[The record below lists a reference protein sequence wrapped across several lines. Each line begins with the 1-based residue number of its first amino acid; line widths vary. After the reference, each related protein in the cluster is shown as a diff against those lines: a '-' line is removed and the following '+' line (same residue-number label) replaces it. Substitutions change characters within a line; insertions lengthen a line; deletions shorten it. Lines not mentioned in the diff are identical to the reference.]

1 MKDTLNKGSILI
13 LSGPSGCGKSSLL
26 KELYKQIDDYYFS
39 ISTTTRDPR
48 VGEQNGV
55 DYYFVS
61 KDEFEDGIDNHEF
74 LEYASV
80 HHNFYGTSLVP
91 IEEALKQGKLVI
103 FDIDVQGHDLVRNKI
118 NDITTSIFITTPTLE
133 ELENRL
139 HSRATD
145 AEDVIKRRL
154 LNAKEEIEF
163 LDKYDYVIVNDDLKQ
178 SAQKLISIANASRCK
193 SSLFKKEEIIKK
205 WYNK

>member
-48 VGEQNGV
+48 VGEENGV

-61 KDEFEDGIDNHEF
+61 KDEFEDGIDKGDF

-91 IEEALKQGKLVI
+91 IQKAVKQGKLVI
-103 FDIDVQGHDLVRNKI
+103 FDIDVQGHDLVRNKL
-118 NDITTSIFITTPTLE
+118 NDITTSIFITTPTLD
-133 ELENRL
+133 ELEKRL

-145 AEDVIKRRL
+145 DEEVIKRRL
-154 LNAKEEIEF
+154 VNAKEEIDF
-163 LDKYDYVIVNDDLKQ
+163 LDKYDYVIVNDDLQK
-178 SAQKLISIANASRCK
+178 SAEKLISIANASRCK
-193 SSLFKKEEIIKK
+193 SSLFKKEDIIKK